1 MKVDAENI
9 KIVGVVFKT
18 YIITEFEDSIYVI
31 DQHAMHERQNYDR
44 LKAEI
49 EKKNVAKQ
57 GLLVPFEVQLL
68 AKDRQVFAD
77 KLDNLRSIGFE
88 IEEVGE
94 KFEITAVPC
103 VLSAINFNKFVEEIL
118 QDESIR
124 EETAS
129 GLINEKL
136 CQTACKHSIRAGD
149 SVSKEE
155 IFYLINKIKD
165 GVPLCPHGRPI
176 IVKISRKEL
185 EKMFKRTL

>member
-1 MKVDAENI
+1 
-9 KIVGVVFKT
+9 
-18 YIITEFEDSIYVI
+18 
-31 DQHAMHERQNYDR
+31 MHERQNYDR

-49 EKKNVAKQ
+49 EKKNIVKQ
-57 GLLVPFEVQLL
+57 GLLVPFEVNLL
-68 AKDRQVFAD
+68 AKDREIFAE
-77 KLDNLRSIGFE
+77 KLENLKEIGFD
-88 IEEVGE
+88 IEQDGQ
-94 KFEITAVPC
+94 KFIIKSVPF
-103 VLSAINFNKFVEEIL
+103 VLSSINFNNFVEEIL

-124 EETAS
+124 KETAS

-176 IVKISRKEL
+176 IVKITRKEL